1 MKCWRLSLFF
11 CVKNSFHIKILL
23 TLHILCLSCNLKKPK
38 TTPKLSN
45 KRRNKHPPTCL
56 NKRRNKHPP
65 TCFWWCSLWVREE
78 TSILL
83 LVLTREE
90 TSILLLVLTRE
101 DTSILLLVLTREDTS
116 ILLLVF
122 GGVLCEVHT
131 YSAIFSFCRSTW
143 LRYQKNYIL
152 LCDCM

>member
-83 LVLTREE
+83 LVLTRE
-90 TSILLLVLTRE
+90 
-101 DTSILLLVLTREDTS
+101 DTS